1 MNSAVNNA
9 MTKEEWIKEIEEQ
22 TLLELAEFGIS
33 IDTTYYDDGASVPV
47 ERDYKLQ
54 CYISVPLTDPLTGP
68 VRTQRYVRS

>member
-47 ERDYKLQ
+47 EIDY
-54 CYISVPLTDPLTGP
+54 T
-68 VRTQRYVRS
+68 TQSWIYPSTK